1 MTELTQTLAT
11 EPQTPAVTEKPKK
24 HATTRAPTFAELVYA
39 HFDWWR
45 ETQKRA
51 LKPDTK
57 QRYERVRAAFQAAHG
72 DIVRAYWCSHIE
84 SAVVLT
90 EKKSRWPWG
99 SPQCGF
105 HRESDWA
112 TQDWPDIA
120 KELHRC
126 DELAVKAK
134 AVLTGV
140 RQRICLNLVMASA
153 THLMSVVDKRTKSS
167 DPEANAKTLADE
179 QRAITAIDKY
189 YREAAN
195 GQAQIVYFAG
205 MATVALVISLVC
217 TIWLALSWSIPVAAL
232 VAGSVGAVVSV
243 TQRINSGHFDL
254 DYDVGRPYA
263 FFLGGL
269 RPLIGGAFAV
279 ILSFAFRGG
288 LLNLPVDSSTKGD
301 HRLALM
307 VVAFLAGFSERWA
320 QDTLAAA
327 LPDVGKQKY
336 DPPPSPAAAAA
347 ENPAPE
353 DAAITPSTAGP

>member
-1 MTELTQTLAT
+1 MVQLTQPLPATAGETELSVPADDDAG
-11 EPQTPAVTEKPKK
+11 ETPSFP
-24 HATTRAPTFAELVYA
+24 ELVYA

-45 ETQKRA
+45 QTQKRA
-51 LKPDTK
+51 LLPETK
-57 QRYERVRAAFQAAHG
+57 LHYDRVRAGFQAAHG

-90 EKKSRWPWG
+90 EKKSKYPWG

-134 AVLTGV
+134 SVLTGV

-153 THLMSVVDKRTKSS
+153 THLMSVVDKRTKST
-167 DPEANAKTLADE
+167 DPAASAKTLADE

-205 MATVALVISLVC
+205 MASVALLVALIS
-217 TIWLALSWSIPVAAL
+217 TIWLAISWSIPVAAL

-243 TQRINSGHFDL
+243 TQRINAGHFEL

-279 ILSFAFRGG
+279 VLSFAFRGG
-288 LLNLPVDSSTKGD
+288 LLNLPVDSANKGD
-301 HRLALM
+301 HRLALL

-327 LPDVGKQKY
+327 VPDMKKKDEPQPVVEQ
-336 DPPPSPAAAAA
+336 PCPEEAAV
-347 ENPAPE
+347 
-353 DAAITPSTAGP
+353 TPSTAGP